1 MVINT
6 DIKNDKRYD
15 FKKLATLIV
24 EDYYKLENIILNIQ
38 YNDTVCNHFSTD
50 DIAINAILDK
60 QKTPHMYNLII
71 REYTSLKEVICHE
84 MTHLYQY
91 EIGDLKLNK
100 FEDKMVFEYKG
111 IEYDPSTPYED
122 RPWEVE
128 AKGLQNKLW
137 KKYKQECS

>member
-1 MVINT
+1 
-6 DIKNDKRYD
+6 
-15 FKKLATLIV
+15 
-24 EDYYKLENIILNIQ
+24 
-38 YNDTVCNHFSTD
+38 
-50 DIAINAILDK
+50 
-60 QKTPHMYNLII
+60 
-71 REYTSLKEVICHE
+71 

-111 IEYDPSTPYED
+111 IEYDLSTPYED